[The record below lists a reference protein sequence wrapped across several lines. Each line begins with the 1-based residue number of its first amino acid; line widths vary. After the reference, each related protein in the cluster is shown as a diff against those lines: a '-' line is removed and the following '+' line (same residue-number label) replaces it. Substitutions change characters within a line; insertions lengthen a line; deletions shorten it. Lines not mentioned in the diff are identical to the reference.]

1 MECRIDTQESRGM
14 GNIDHKT
21 DNEDK
26 QTNKRQ
32 TKQKRE
38 CRINTK
44 EARATLFTRQIA
56 KTNKQTN
63 K

>member
-1 MECRIDTQESRGM
+1 M
-14 GNIDHKT
+14 GNIVHKT
-21 DNEDK
+21 DSEDK

-56 KTNKQTN
+56 KTNKQIN
-63 K
+63 VRQSKRENVE